1 MGMVFGT
8 LLFGI
13 GLWFLVGQIRAW
25 PPGTYRSTYL
35 HPSKPGDFVMAFLA
49 ITTAWGTGIAL
60 ILGATWWW
68 LFLISGIGVI
78 ILLAIIVGRARY
90 R

>member
-1 MGMVFGT
+1 MKLVFGI
-8 LLFGI
+8 LLLII
-13 GLWFLVGQIRAW
+13 GLWFLGGQIRAW

-35 HPSKPGDFVMAFLA
+35 HPSKPGDFVMAFLV
-49 ITTAWGTGIAL
+49 ITTAWGTGISL

-68 LFLISGIGVI
+68 LFLICGIGAI
-78 ILLAIIVGRARY
+78 MLLAVIVGRARY